1 MTLPTKLE
9 LIVSVDLKSLQRNIH
24 NNIRDGIID
33 GTNNY
38 LYGLTGAITREAR
51 LASPPPVKGKTTGEV
66 EASIN
71 SYVLRATKDR
81 GHIVVQASSPHA
93 KYTEEWPVP
102 HIVSAELHPEVKD
115 WVEAHNVPL
124 IANRYLFVYGPDA
137 APRRTPQ
144 HWFSNAAAR
153 AIEKYAANECSN
165 EIDKSLTAKIPYDHE
180 RRAAAARLG
189 WITRRARQLTGLNL
203 SGLHL

>member
-1 MTLPTKLE
+1 MTLPIKM
-9 LIVSVDLKSLQRNIH
+9 IVSVDLKALQRNIQ
-24 NNIRDGIID
+24 NNIRDGIIE
-33 GTNNY
+33 GANQY
-38 LYGLTGAITREAR
+38 LSKLTDAIEHEAR
-51 LASPPPVKGKTTGEV
+51 VSAPVDTGDV

-81 GHIVVQASSPHA
+81 GHIVAQASSPHA
-93 KYTEEWPVP
+93 QFTETWPVP

-115 WVEAHNVPL
+115 WAERHGVPL
-124 IANRYLFVYGPDA
+124 IKNRYLFVYGPQA
-137 APRRTPQ
+137 ATRRTPQ
-144 HWFSNAAAR
+144 GWFANSVAR